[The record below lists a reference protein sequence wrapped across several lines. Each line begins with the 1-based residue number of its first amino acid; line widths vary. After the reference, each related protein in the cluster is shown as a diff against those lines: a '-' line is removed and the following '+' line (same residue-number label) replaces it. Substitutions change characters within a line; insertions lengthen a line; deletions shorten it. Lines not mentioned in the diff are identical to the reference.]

1 MVENTY
7 KALPCNPITVIYLPF
22 HFLPMATQLAAFA
35 LAYLMAVSFT
45 DELSLNLSY
54 IDRLVTYEQNVDFT
68 ELIPGAL
75 YNGTITANWAVPPA
89 ALSGID
95 AQTLI
100 VKVTASAP
108 ENSSVFFPIGGAQ
121 AREASVYLQCKIS
134 DGVCANGSTLS
145 AIIPVATSTKADAN
159 GEVKI
164 SLRSEIVSS
173 MPASYSVTLQD
184 AETVFD
190 SLKKLFMQNA
200 TGFEPSNISAANKPS
215 ASGGLGIGDLNIS
228 IGAPGNSASN
238 GNFLDSLKPEGHSS
252 DPLLFLKE
260 NPLISISALLIV
272 IVITGAYLLN
282 AKD

>member
-1 MVENTY
+1 
-7 KALPCNPITVIYLPF
+7 
-22 HFLPMATQLAAFA
+22 MATPFAAFA
-35 LAYLMAVSFT
+35 LAYLLSVAFT

-54 IDRLVTYEQNVDFT
+54 IERLVTYRQNVDFT

-75 YNGTITANWAVPPA
+75 YNGTIAVDWAVPPS

-95 AQTLI
+95 AQTLA
-100 VKVTASAP
+100 VKVTAVAP
-108 ENSSVFFPIGGAQ
+108 ENSSVFFPIGNTQ
-121 AREASVYLQCKIS
+121 AKEATVYLQCKIA

-145 AIIPVATSTKADAN
+145 AVVPVATSAKADAT

-173 MPASYSVTLQD
+173 VPASYS
-184 AETVFD
+184 ATVVDTGTIFD
-190 SLKKLFMQNA
+190 SLKEIFSQNT
-200 TGFEPSNISAANKPS
+200 TGYAPSNVSAATSPS
-215 ASGGLGIGDLNIS
+215 ASGAINLSDLNIS
-228 IGAPGNSASN
+228 IGALGNNSSS
-238 GNFLDSLKPEGHSS
+238 GNFLDTLKPEGDSS

-282 AKD
+282 TKD